1 MSRANPLVER
11 FLAVKTFRYPAP
23 PGTVVVTVGLLAV
36 EPGGSYVVKAAAIPS
51 QAWTATHG
59 KPLSFEE
66 ARRYVLGEMER
77 AHYRP

>member
-1 MSRANPLVER
+1 MSRANPLFER
-11 FLAVKTFRYPAP
+11 FLGVKTFRYPAP
-23 PGTVVVTVGLLAV
+23 PRNVITVGLLAV
-36 EPGGSYVVKAAAIPS
+36 EPGGSYVVKAAATPS

>member
-1 MSRANPLVER
+1 MSRANLLFDR
-11 FLAVKTFRYPAP
+11 FLGVKTFRYPAL
-23 PGTVVVTVGLLAV
+23 PGNVIVTVGLLAV
-36 EPGGSYVVKAAAIPS
+36 EPGGSWVVKAAATPS

-66 ARRYVLGEMER
+66 ACRYVLGEVER